1 MRFSY
6 NASIIKKTIQNPNL
20 TFFKFGVNCDKHV
33 EYGGAHGK
41 NKSCLV
47 DKKTKARNHPNL
59 RTHHIN
65 SIKAYL
71 AHPLRYFA
79 ATL

>member
-1 MRFSY
+1 MG
-6 NASIIKKTIQNPNL
+6 K
-20 TFFKFGVNCDKHV
+20 
-33 EYGGAHGK
+33 AHGK

-47 DKKTKARNHPNL
+47 DKKKKTKARNHPNL
-59 RTHHIN
+59 RTHHIS